1 MFAAYS
7 EIHADLYAHVIS
19 ADIWMSQV
27 AKEAAPEDGAA
38 GGQIRGRANAGT
50 TQSAI
55 SKMMGQPRARAP
67 TAAVEVAASET
78 EGVAAVSPRRQLG
91 APAAAASPV
100 KEPGS
105 DAAPA
110 TPGKERS
117 TASAAASPGRKRS
130 ASAAAA
136 SPVKDH
142 GAAAA
147 DASPGRQRRPPSATA
162 SPAKERVSQEK

>member
-55 SKMMGQPRARAP
+55 AKMMGQPRARAP

-100 KEPGS
+100 KE
-105 DAAPA
+105 
-110 TPGKERS
+110 
-117 TASAAASPGRKRS
+117 
-130 ASAAAA
+130 
-136 SPVKDH
+136 H

-147 DASPGRQRRPPSATA
+147 QASPGRQRRPPSASA
-162 SPAKERVSQEK
+162 SPAKERVSQDK